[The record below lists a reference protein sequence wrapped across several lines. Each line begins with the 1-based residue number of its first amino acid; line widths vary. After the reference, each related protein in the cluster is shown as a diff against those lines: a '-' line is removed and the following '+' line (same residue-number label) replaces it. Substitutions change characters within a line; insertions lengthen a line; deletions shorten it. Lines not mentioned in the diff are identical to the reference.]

1 MRLTGMNHHEPQEMV
16 ELSESESWTLLRE
29 AVVGRLAVIVDD
41 QPEIFPVNHLVDL
54 GTVVFR
60 TGAGTKL
67 DGALRH
73 RVAFE
78 VDGYDLETSSAW
90 SVVVKGR
97 ATDVNRLDD
106 VLAVLAL
113 PPFAWHSAPKP
124 HFIRIQPESVTGRRF
139 EVAGGARATEVWPA
153 EEPTG

>member
-1 MRLTGMNHHEPQEMV
+1 MSLEELHAMV

-29 AVVGRLAVIVDD
+29 AVVGRLAVMIDD

-60 TGAGTKL
+60 SGAGTKL
-67 DGALRH
+67 NGAVGH

-90 SVVVKGR
+90 SVVVKGS
-97 ATDVNRLDD
+97 AARLGSDEEIEASG
-106 VLAVLAL
+106 VLSL
-113 PPFAWHSAPKP
+113 HSLVPTEKWNYV
-124 HFIRIQPESVTGRRF
+124 RITVSSITGRQFRSSHQS
-139 EVAGGARATEVWPA
+139 RLTPA
-153 EEPTG
+153 